1 MAKNNYPLTGFHF
14 SVKWS
19 DSDENVSFSD
29 VSGLNV
35 SAKVIEYR
43 EGTNKEYTTFKM
55 PGLKTFSNVTLK
67 RGSMASDNGFFDWFN
82 KIANN
87 TVERRDVIISL
98 LDEKHEPVI
107 TWSLKQAFPVKYVPG
122 DLSASKSEVLFESIE
137 LAYESFTVTRA
148 KKEKEGSKDEDG
160 GKDKESGKGKN

>member
-1 MAKNNYPLTGFHF
+1 MATNNYPLTGFHF

-35 SAKVIEYR
+35 STKVIEYR
-43 EGTNKEYTTFKM
+43 EGANKEYATFKM
-55 PGLKTFSNVTLK
+55 PGLKTSNNVTLK
-67 RGSMASDNGFFDWFN
+67 RGSMASDNGFFEWFN

-87 TVERRDVIISL
+87 TTERRDVTISL

-107 TWSLKQAFPVKYVPG
+107 TWSLKQAFPVKYTPG
-122 DLSASKSEVLFESIE
+122 DLSASKGEVLIESIE
-137 LAYESFTVTRA
+137 LAYESFTVDRP
-148 KKEKEGSKDEDG
+148 KK
-160 GKDKESGKGKN
+160 